1 MSIMKDTY
9 HIPTFWALGQV
20 ALQPYEKAV
29 IIALSPQRQVRLLAQ
44 ENLPSCTLVPT
55 PICSPWD
62 GLKLFS
68 GFQSI
73 LEKQPKS
80 IPSPSASPTLPSLP
94 GT

>member
-55 PICSPWD
+55 PICSSWD

-68 GFQSI
+68 GF
-73 LEKQPKS
+73 
-80 IPSPSASPTLPSLP
+80 
-94 GT
+94 

>member
-62 GLKLFS
+62 CLKLCS
-68 GFQSI
+68 GF
-73 LEKQPKS
+73 
-80 IPSPSASPTLPSLP
+80 
-94 GT
+94 